1 MKPTVSDRM
10 ILRAVRQRDRAQ
22 RRIERGEQHVGFD
35 STLARVSR
43 LNSVDLPAL
52 V

>member
-1 MKPTVSDRM
+1 MKPTVSDR
-10 ILRAVRQRDRAQ
+10 IAVRPDGSAS
-22 RRIERGEQHVGFD
+22 RRMVGSRVANSMSSAITAD
-35 STLARVSR
+35 RVSR